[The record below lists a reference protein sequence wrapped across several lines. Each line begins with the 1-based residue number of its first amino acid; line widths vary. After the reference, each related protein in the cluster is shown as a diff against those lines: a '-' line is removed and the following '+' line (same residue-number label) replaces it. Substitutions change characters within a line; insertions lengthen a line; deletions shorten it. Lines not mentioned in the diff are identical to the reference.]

1 MRYVPVLFPPLPKCW
16 FETACRKAVE
26 GMACLLPEVRV
37 LHMIWLERRSQTK
50 QKKKITAAAYLDQV
64 DNDGK

>member
-1 MRYVPVLFPPLPKCW
+1 MKYFQGLLIKY
-16 FETACRKAVE
+16 TAL
-26 GMACLLPEVRV
+26 GLVRVV
-37 LHMIWLERRSQTK
+37 LHMIWLERRSQAK